1 VIAKKLRRKQFLWHL
16 SELLL
21 WDDLQVSK
29 NKSQSWLGLYIA
41 LGFVWGC
48 SFIFIKLGL
57 EFLTPFGVAFGR
69 CALGSLTLLIYL
81 KIKGLTLV
89 RDKKLIGH
97 LWVVAL
103 LLNVIPGIFF
113 AWAETEVTSI
123 LAGIINAVTP
133 LMTLIAIIVVSR
145 NEKPTTAQVVGLL
158 LGFLGVLTV
167 LGAWQGL
174 GANPLWAILILLTAV
189 TCYGFSFP
197 YSRRFILPA
206 QLKPEVMAATQV
218 TLAAFTLLPFYLFD
232 GIAKD
237 EYRVG
242 PVLAMAALGVFGSGF
257 AYIWNFTIMRDAGS
271 AIASSVTYV
280 TPLVAVLVGFIFLNE
295 IPHWYE
301 PVGAVI
307 VLLGA
312 AIAQG
317 RIPLTKKH

>member
-1 VIAKKLRRKQFLWHL
+1 M
-16 SELLL
+16 
-21 WDDLQVSK
+21 SK
-29 NKSQSWLGLYIA
+29 SKSQSWLGLYIA
-41 LGFVWGC
+41 LGIVWGC

-69 CALGSLTLLIYL
+69 CALGALALLVYL
-81 KIKGLTLV
+81 KIKGLSLV
-89 RDKKLIGH
+89 RDRKMIGH

-103 LLNVIPGIFF
+103 LLNVIPGILF

-145 NEKPTTAQVVGLL
+145 NEKPTTPQVVGLL
-158 LGFLGVLTV
+158 LGFLGVLIV
-167 LGAWQGL
+167 LGAWKGL
-174 GANPLWAILILLTAV
+174 GDNPLWAILILLAAV

-218 TLAAFTLLPFYLFD
+218 TLGAITLLPLFLNN
-232 GIAKD
+232 GIAKN
-237 EYRVG
+237 EYRLG
-242 PVLAMAALGVFGSGF
+242 PVLAMVALGVFGSGF
-257 AYIWNFTIMRDAGS
+257 AYIWNFIIMRDAGS

-280 TPLVAVLVGFIFLNE
+280 APLVAVLVGFIFLSE

-301 PVGAVI
+301 PVGAAI

-317 RIPLTKKH
+317 RIPLLKKI

>member
-1 VIAKKLRRKQFLWHL
+1 M
-16 SELLL
+16 
-21 WDDLQVSK
+21 SK
-29 NKSQSWLGLYIA
+29 SKSQSWLGLYIA
-41 LGFVWGC
+41 LGIVWGC

-69 CALGSLTLLIYL
+69 CALGALALLVYL
-81 KIKGLTLV
+81 KIKGLSLV
-89 RDKKLIGH
+89 HDRKMIGH

-103 LLNVIPGIFF
+103 LLNVIPGILF

-133 LMTLIAIIVVSR
+133 LMTLIAIMLVSR
-145 NEKPTTAQVVGLL
+145 NEKPTTPQVVGLL

-174 GANPLWAILILLTAV
+174 GDNPLWAILILLAAV

-206 QLKPEVMAATQV
+206 QLAPEVMAATQV
-218 TLAAFTLLPFYLFD
+218 TLGAITLLPLFLVN
-232 GIAKD
+232 GIAKS
-237 EYRVG
+237 EFMLG
-242 PVLAMAALGVFGSGF
+242 PVLAMVALGVFGSGF
-257 AYIWNFTIMRDAGS
+257 AYIWNFTIMRAAGS

-280 TPLVAVLVGFIFLNE
+280 TPLVAVLVGFIFLSE

-301 PVGAVI
+301 PVGAAI

-317 RIPLTKKH
+317 RIPLSKQI

>member
-1 VIAKKLRRKQFLWHL
+1 
-16 SELLL
+16 LLL
-21 WDDLQVSK
+21 WHDLQVSK
-29 NKSQSWLGLYIA
+29 SKSQSWLGLYIA
-41 LGFVWGC
+41 LGIVWGC

-69 CALGSLTLLIYL
+69 CALGAMALLVYL

-89 RDKKLIGH
+89 RNRKMIGH
-97 LWVVAL
+97 LWVVSL

-133 LMTLIAIIVVSR
+133 LMTLIAIMVVSR
-145 NEKPTTAQVVGLL
+145 NEKPTRPQVVGLI

-174 GANPLWAILILLTAV
+174 GDNPLWAILILLAAV

-218 TLAAFTLLPFYLFD
+218 TLGAITLLPLYLFD

-242 PVLAMAALGVFGSGF
+242 PVLAMVALGVFGSGF

-280 TPLVAVLVGFIFLNE
+280 TPLVAVLVGFLFLNE
-295 IPHWYE
+295 TLHWYE
-301 PVGAVI
+301 PAGAVI

-317 RIPLTKKH
+317 RISLSKKL

>member
-1 VIAKKLRRKQFLWHL
+1 M
-16 SELLL
+16 
-21 WDDLQVSK
+21 SK
-29 NKSQSWLGLYIA
+29 SKSQSWLGLYIA
-41 LGFVWGC
+41 LGIVWGC

-69 CALGSLTLLIYL
+69 CALGAMALLIYL

-89 RDKKLIGH
+89 RNRKMIGH
-97 LWVVAL
+97 LWVVSL

-133 LMTLIAIIVVSR
+133 LMTLIAIMVVSR
-145 NEKPTTAQVVGLL
+145 NEKPTRPQVVGLI

-167 LGAWQGL
+167 LGAWKGL
-174 GANPLWAILILLTAV
+174 GDNPLWAILILLAAV

-218 TLAAFTLLPFYLFD
+218 TLGAITLLPLFLFD

-242 PVLAMAALGVFGSGF
+242 PILAMVALGVFGSGF
-257 AYIWNFTIMRDAGS
+257 AYIWNFTIMRAAGS

-280 TPLVAVLVGFIFLNE
+280 TPVVAVAVGLIFLQE
-295 IPHWYE
+295 KLHWYE
-301 PVGAVI
+301 PVGAVV
-307 VLLGA
+307 VLFGA

-317 RIPLTKKH
+317 RIPLKGKSNR

>member
-1 VIAKKLRRKQFLWHL
+1 LH
-16 SELLL
+16 L
-21 WDDLQVSK
+21 WDDLPVSK
-29 NKSQSWLGLYIA
+29 SKSQSWLGLYIA
-41 LGFVWGC
+41 LGIVWGC

-69 CALGSLTLLIYL
+69 CALGALALLIYL
-81 KIKGLTLV
+81 KIKGLSLV
-89 RDKKLIGH
+89 RDRKMIGH

-133 LMTLIAIIVVSR
+133 LMTLIAIMLVSR
-145 NEKPTTAQVVGLL
+145 NEKPTTPQVVGLL
-158 LGFLGVLTV
+158 LGFVGVLTV

-174 GANPLWAILILLTAV
+174 GDNPLWAILILLAAV

-197 YSRRFILPA
+197 YSRRYILPA
-206 QLKPEVMAATQV
+206 QLAPEVMAATQV
-218 TLAAFTLLPFYLFD
+218 TLGAITLLPLFLIN
-232 GIAKD
+232 GIAKS
-237 EYRVG
+237 EFLLG
-242 PVLAMAALGVFGSGF
+242 PVLAMVALGVFGSGF
-257 AYIWNFTIMRDAGS
+257 AYIWNFTIMRAAGS

-301 PVGAVI
+301 PVGALT

-317 RIPLTKKH
+317 RIPLSKKH

>member
-1 VIAKKLRRKQFLWHL
+1 M
-16 SELLL
+16 
-21 WDDLQVSK
+21 SK
-29 NKSQSWLGLYIA
+29 SKSQSWLGLYIA
-41 LGFVWGC
+41 LGIVWGC

-69 CALGSLTLLIYL
+69 CALGALALLIYL
-81 KIKGLTLV
+81 KVKGLSLV
-89 RDKKLIGH
+89 RDRKMIGH

-133 LMTLIAIIVVSR
+133 LMTLIAIMLVSR
-145 NEKPTTAQVVGLL
+145 NEKPTTPQIVGLL

-167 LGAWQGL
+167 LGAWKGL
-174 GANPLWAILILLTAV
+174 GDNPLWAILVLLAAV

-218 TLAAFTLLPFYLFD
+218 TLGAITLLPLFLID

-237 EYRVG
+237 EYRIG
-242 PVLAMAALGVFGSGF
+242 PVLAMIALGVFGSGF
-257 AYIWNFTIMRDAGS
+257 AYIWNFTIMRAAGS

-280 TPLVAVLVGFIFLNE
+280 TPVVAVVVGLIFLQE
-295 IPHWYE
+295 KLHWYE
-301 PVGAVI
+301 PVGALV

-317 RIPLTKKH
+317 RIPLTKKP

>member
-1 VIAKKLRRKQFLWHL
+1 M
-16 SELLL
+16 
-21 WDDLQVSK
+21 SK
-29 NKSQSWLGLYIA
+29 SKSQSWLGLYIA
-41 LGFVWGC
+41 LGIVWGC

-69 CALGSLTLLIYL
+69 CALGALALLVYL
-81 KIKGLTLV
+81 KFKGMSLV
-89 RDKKLIGH
+89 RDRKMISH

-145 NEKPTTAQVVGLL
+145 NEPPTKPQVIGLL
-158 LGFLGVLTV
+158 IGFIGVLTV
-167 LGAWQGL
+167 LGAWKGL
-174 GANPLWAILILLTAV
+174 GDNPIWAILVLLAAV

-197 YSRRFILPA
+197 YSRRYILPA
-206 QLKPEVMAATQV
+206 QLAPEVMAATQV
-218 TLAAFTLLPFYLFD
+218 SLGAITLLPLFLID

-237 EYRVG
+237 EYRIG
-242 PVLAMAALGVFGSGF
+242 PVLAMIALGVFGSGF
-257 AYIWNFTIMRDAGS
+257 AYIWNFTIMRAAGS

-280 TPLVAVLVGFIFLNE
+280 TPVVAVAVGLIFLQE
-295 IPHWYE
+295 KLHWYE

-307 VLLGA
+307 VLFGA

-317 RIPLTKKH
+317 RIPLSKKL

>member
-1 VIAKKLRRKQFLWHL
+1 M
-16 SELLL
+16 
-21 WDDLQVSK
+21 SK
-29 NKSQSWLGLYIA
+29 SKSQSWLGLYIA

-69 CALGSLTLLIYL
+69 CALGALALLIYL
-81 KIKGLTLV
+81 KIKGLSLV
-89 RDKKLIGH
+89 RDRKMIGH

-133 LMTLIAIIVVSR
+133 LMTLIAIMLVSR
-145 NEKPTTAQVVGLL
+145 NEKPTTPQVVGLL

-174 GANPLWAILILLTAV
+174 GDNPLWAILILLAAV

-218 TLAAFTLLPFYLFD
+218 TLGAITLLPLFLID

-237 EYRVG
+237 EYRLG
-242 PVLAMAALGVFGSGF
+242 PVLAMVVLGVFGSGF
-257 AYIWNFTIMRDAGS
+257 AYIWNFTIMRAAGS

-317 RIPLTKKH
+317 RIPLLKKV

>member
-1 VIAKKLRRKQFLWHL
+1 M
-16 SELLL
+16 
-21 WDDLQVSK
+21 SK
-29 NKSQSWLGLYIA
+29 SKSQSWLGLYIA
-41 LGFVWGC
+41 LGIVWGC

-69 CALGSLTLLIYL
+69 CALGALALLVYL
-81 KIKGLTLV
+81 KIKGLSLV
-89 RDKKLIGH
+89 RDRKMIGH

-145 NEKPTTAQVVGLL
+145 NEKPTTPQVVGLL

-167 LGAWQGL
+167 LGAWKGL
-174 GANPLWAILILLTAV
+174 GDNPLWAILILLAAV

-218 TLAAFTLLPFYLFD
+218 TLGAITLLPLFLIN
-232 GIAKD
+232 GIAKN
-237 EYRVG
+237 EYRLG
-242 PVLAMAALGVFGSGF
+242 PVLAMVALGVFGSGF
-257 AYIWNFTIMRDAGS
+257 AYIWNFIIMRDAGS

-280 TPLVAVLVGFIFLNE
+280 TPLVAVLVGFIFLSE

-301 PVGAVI
+301 PVGAAI

-317 RIPLTKKH
+317 RIPLSKKI

>member
-1 VIAKKLRRKQFLWHL
+1 M
-16 SELLL
+16 
-21 WDDLQVSK
+21 SK
-29 NKSQSWLGLYIA
+29 SKSQSWLGLYIA
-41 LGFVWGC
+41 LGIVWGC

-69 CALGSLTLLIYL
+69 CALGALALLVYL
-81 KIKGLTLV
+81 KFKGMSLV
-89 RDKKLIGH
+89 RDRKMIGH

-145 NEKPTTAQVVGLL
+145 NEPPTKPQVIGLL
-158 LGFLGVLTV
+158 IGFLGVLTV
-167 LGAWQGL
+167 LGAWKGL
-174 GANPLWAILILLTAV
+174 GDNPLWAILVLLAAV

-197 YSRRFILPA
+197 YSRRYILPA
-206 QLKPEVMAATQV
+206 QLAPEVMAATQV
-218 TLAAFTLLPFYLFD
+218 SLGAITLLPLFLID

-237 EYRVG
+237 EYRIG
-242 PVLAMAALGVFGSGF
+242 PVLAMIALGVFGSGF
-257 AYIWNFTIMRDAGS
+257 AYIWNFTIMRAAGS

-280 TPLVAVLVGFIFLNE
+280 TPVVAVAVGLIFLQE
-295 IPHWYE
+295 KLHWYE

-307 VLLGA
+307 VLFGA

-317 RIPLTKKH
+317 RIPLSKKL